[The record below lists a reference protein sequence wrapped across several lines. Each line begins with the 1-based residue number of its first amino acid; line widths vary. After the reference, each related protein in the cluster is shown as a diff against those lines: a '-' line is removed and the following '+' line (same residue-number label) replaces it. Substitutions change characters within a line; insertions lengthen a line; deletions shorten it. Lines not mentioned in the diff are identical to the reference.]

1 MLDADIRGAIVEALE
16 HLPPSSQKEVLDYVL
31 RLADQGQST
40 PGTPFEQLKHLVA
53 TLPAAAADDMERAI
67 EEHCERIDA
76 GNWGAI

>member
-16 HLPPSSQKEVLDYVL
+16 HLPLSSQKDVLDYAL

-40 PGTPFEQLKHLVA
+40 RGTPFEQLKHLVG

-67 EEHCERIDA
+67 EEHCEQIDA
-76 GNWGAI
+76 DEW